1 MGPGVGRS
9 IAVGEAGGQWYGGHG
24 PGAPT
29 GVRAYSYRNGID
41 GAPRHQ
47 TRADRWGAE
56 WSVGRSPELH
66 DPDGSWQRPS
76 ARPNIGG
83 MQIIGAAPPTRSRV
97 PSFVIGAATGT
108 ILIVSGLTFAFA
120 TLLTPYFDRVARG
133 GFGGSA
139 GPSGAAAWFAAVL
152 LGAVFLSVGT
162 ARLAGLLADVRSA
175 AAANP
180 VILPAHDPDDPVLAL
195 NVDVGDGRPI
205 PKLVLGKFGAAVI
218 RDLPDAS
225 VARHQ
230 GPYWEAISDQ
240 GWVRIES
247 PLDRAARDAERAR
260 RWFAHDERDYV
271 VRVYAA
277 VVTRDSALPRTPTC
291 AVISE
296 SQLEPWL
303 RSLPVQRSLTEARRA
318 QLLAMLRGGR

>member
-1 MGPGVGRS
+1 
-9 IAVGEAGGQWYGGHG
+9 
-24 PGAPT
+24 
-29 GVRAYSYRNGID
+29 
-41 GAPRHQ
+41 
-47 TRADRWGAE
+47 
-56 WSVGRSPELH
+56 
-66 DPDGSWQRPS
+66 
-76 ARPNIGG
+76 

-97 PSFVIGAATGT
+97 PSLVIGAVSGT
-108 ILIVSGLTFAFA
+108 ILIVSGLTFEFA

-133 GFGGSA
+133 GFGASA
-139 GPSGAAAWFAAVL
+139 GPGGAAAWGAAVL
-152 LGAVFLSVGT
+152 LGAVFLGVGA
-162 ARLAGLLADVRSA
+162 ARLAGLLADVRA
-175 AAANP
+175 GAVANP
-180 VILPAHDPDDPVLAL
+180 VILPARDPDEPMMAF

-205 PKLVLGKFGAAVI
+205 PKLVVGQFGAAVI

-230 GPYWEAISDQ
+230 GPYWEAMSDQ

-247 PLDRAARDAERAR
+247 PLDRAARDAERVR

-277 VVTRDSALPRTPTC
+277 VLTTEPALPRTPTC

-303 RSLPVQRSLTEARRA
+303 RSLPVQRSLNEARRG
-318 QLLAMLRGGR
+318 QLLAMLRGRRQAEW